1 MKPKKLIG
9 NFIWRLAERFGARG
23 VTFIV
28 SLILAR
34 LLDADVYGSIALV
47 TVFITIFQ
55 VFVDSGLGTALVQK
69 KDADEL
75 DFSSVFFFNLAV
87 CLILYAIL
95 FVISG
100 PLAVY
105 FRTPEMRPVFRVL
118 GLSLLISG
126 VKNIQQAY
134 VARNMLFKKFF
145 FATLGGTLGAA
156 GIGIYLAWKG
166 YGVWALV
173 AQFLFNDM
181 VDTVILWITV
191 PWRPKKLFSAQRLRG
206 LLSFGWKLL
215 VVSLIS
221 TLSNSLRSLI
231 IGKRYTKEDLAYY
244 NRGQQFPQII
254 ALNVDTAIDSI
265 LLPTMSQE
273 QDKLDVVLRMTR
285 KAIRIETYVMMP
297 MMMGLAVCSRALI
310 SLLITDKWLPC
321 VPYLQILCVIYAF
334 YSVSTTKY
342 NAYKSIGRSDVYL
355 KMTTITSFVDIL
367 ILLASMP
374 YGVMA
379 IALGG
384 LASAAFNHI
393 VNAVASKKLFC
404 YRYRDQLMDLIPNSL
419 LSLAMGAAVY
429 AVFWLHLPTYLT
441 LAVQVILGVLLYVLL
456 SRLFHVESFDY
467 MLGMLHRETPSAG
480 GEENV

>member
-47 TVFITIFQ
+47 TVFITVFQ

-105 FRTPEMRPVFRVL
+105 FRTPEMKPVFRVL

-156 GIGIYLAWKG
+156 GIGIYLAWKE

-181 VDTVILWITV
+181 VDTIILWITV

-310 SLLITDKWLPC
+310 SLLITDKWQPC

-355 KMTTITSFVDIL
+355 KMTTISNSVDIL

-374 YGVMA
+374 FGVMA
-379 IALGG
+379 IAMGG

-393 VNAVASKKLFC
+393 VNAVASKKIFG

-419 LSLAMGAAVY
+419 LSLTMGAAVY
-429 AVFWLHLPTYLT
+429 AVFLLGLPTYLT
-441 LAVQVILGVLLYVLL
+441 LVLQVLLGVVLYVLL
-456 SRLFHVESFDY
+456 SKLFQVESFDY
-467 MLGMLHRETPSAG
+467 MLGMLRREAPVNDGKES
-480 GEENV
+480 V

>member
-75 DFSSVFFFNLAV
+75 DFSSVFYFNLAV

-181 VDTVILWITV
+181 VDTIILWITV
-191 PWRPKKLFSAQRLRG
+191 PWRPKRLFSAQRLRG

-215 VVSLIS
+215 AVSLIS

-384 LASAAFNHI
+384 LASAAFNHLA
-393 VNAVASKKLFC
+393 NAVASKQLFC

-441 LAVQVILGVLLYVLL
+441 LAVQVILGVVLYVLL

-467 MLGMLHRETPSAG
+467 MLGMLRREAPVYDGKES
-480 GEENV
+480 V

>member
-47 TVFITIFQ
+47 TVFITVFQ

-75 DFSSVFFFNLAV
+75 DFSSVFYFNLAV

-105 FRTPEMRPVFRVL
+105 FRTPEMKPVFRVL

-181 VDTVILWITV
+181 VDTIILWITV

-215 VVSLIS
+215 AVSLIS

-393 VNAVASKKLFC
+393 VNAVASKKLFG

-419 LSLAMGAAVY
+419 LSLTMGAAVY
-429 AVFWLHLPTYLT
+429 AVFLLGLPTYLT
-441 LAVQVILGVLLYVLL
+441 LVLQVLLGVVLYVLL
-456 SRLFHVESFDY
+456 SKLFQVESFDY
-467 MLGMLHRETPSAG
+467 MLGMLRRETPSAG

>member
-47 TVFITIFQ
+47 TVFITVFQ

-105 FRTPEMRPVFRVL
+105 FRTPEMKPVFRVL

-181 VDTVILWITV
+181 VDTIILWITV
-191 PWRPKKLFSAQRLRG
+191 PCRPKKLFSAQRLRG

-310 SLLITDKWLPC
+310 SLLITDKWVPC

-355 KMTTITSFVDIL
+355 KMTTISNSVDIL

-374 YGVMA
+374 FGVMA
-379 IALGG
+379 IAMGG

-393 VNAVASKKLFC
+393 VNAVASKKLFG

-419 LSLAMGAAVY
+419 LSLAMGVAVY
-429 AVFWLHLPTYLT
+429 AVFLLGLPTYLT
-441 LAVQVILGVLLYVLL
+441 LVLQVLLGVVLYVLL
-456 SRLFHVESFDY
+456 SKLFHVESFDY
-467 MLGMLHRETPSAG
+467 MLGMLRRETPSAG

>member
-34 LLDADVYGSIALV
+34 LLDANVYGSIALV
-47 TVFITIFQ
+47 TVFITVFQ

-181 VDTVILWITV
+181 VDTIILWITV

-441 LAVQVILGVLLYVLL
+441 LAVQVILGVVLYVLL
-456 SRLFHVESFDY
+456 STLFHVESFDY
-467 MLGMLHRETPSAG
+467 MLNMLRRETPVSG
-480 GEENV
+480 GEESV

>member
-1 MKPKKLIG
+1 MKPRKLIG

-75 DFSSVFFFNLAV
+75 DFSSVFYFNLAV

-145 FATLGGTLGAA
+145 FATLSGTLGAA
-156 GIGIYLAWKG
+156 GIGIYLAWKS

-181 VDTVILWITV
+181 VDTIILWITV

-215 VVSLIS
+215 AVSLIS

-321 VPYLQILCVIYAF
+321 VPYLQILCVIFAF

-355 KMTTITSFVDIL
+355 KMTTITSFVDIM
-367 ILLASMP
+367 ILLVSMP

-384 LASAAFNHI
+384 LASAAFNHLA
-393 VNAVASKKLFC
+393 NAVACKKLFA
-404 YRYRDQLMDLIPNSL
+404 YRYWDQLMDLIPNSL

-429 AVFWLHLPTYLT
+429 AVFLLHLPTYLT
-441 LAVQVILGVLLYVLL
+441 LAVQVILGVVLYVLL

-467 MLGMLHRETPSAG
+467 MLGMLRREVPVNDGKES
-480 GEENV
+480 V

>member
-75 DFSSVFFFNLAV
+75 DFSSVFYFNLAV

-105 FRTPEMRPVFRVL
+105 FRTPEMKPVFRVL

-156 GIGIYLAWKG
+156 GIGIYLAWKD

-181 VDTVILWITV
+181 VDTIILWITV
-191 PWRPKKLFSAQRLRG
+191 PWRPKRLFSVQRLRG

-355 KMTTITSFVDIL
+355 IMTTITSFVDIL

-384 LASAAFNHI
+384 LASAAFNHLA
-393 VNAVASKKLFC
+393 NAVASKKLFG
-404 YRYRDQLMDLIPNSL
+404 YRYREQLMDLIPNCL
-419 LSLAMGAAVY
+419 LSLTMGAAVY
-429 AVFWLHLPTYLT
+429 AVFLLGLPTYLT
-441 LAVQVILGVLLYVLL
+441 LVLQVLLGVVLYVLL
-456 SRLFHVESFDY
+456 SKLFHVESFDY
-467 MLGMLHRETPSAG
+467 MLGMLRRETPSAG

>member
-47 TVFITIFQ
+47 TVFITVFQ

-75 DFSSVFFFNLAV
+75 DFSSVFYFNLAV

-105 FRTPEMRPVFRVL
+105 FRTPEMKPVFRVL

-181 VDTVILWITV
+181 VDTIILWITV
-191 PWRPKKLFSAQRLRG
+191 PWRPKKLFSAQRLG
-206 LLSFGWKLL
+206 TLLSFGWKLL

-384 LASAAFNHI
+384 LASAAFNHLA
-393 VNAVASKKLFC
+393 NAVASKKLFG
-404 YRYRDQLMDLIPNSL
+404 YRYREQLMDLIPNSL

-441 LAVQVILGVLLYVLL
+441 LAVQVILGVVLYVLL

-467 MLGMLHRETPSAG
+467 MLGMLRREAPVNDGKES
-480 GEENV
+480 V

>member
-47 TVFITIFQ
+47 TVFITVFQ

-105 FRTPEMRPVFRVL
+105 FRTPEMKPVFRVL

-181 VDTVILWITV
+181 VDTIILWITV

-215 VVSLIS
+215 AVSLIS

-384 LASAAFNHI
+384 LASAAFNHLA
-393 VNAVASKKLFC
+393 NAVASKQLFC

-429 AVFWLHLPTYLT
+429 AVFLLGLPTYFT
-441 LAVQVILGVLLYVLL
+441 LALQVLLGVVLYVLL
-456 SRLFHVESFDY
+456 SKLFHVESFDY
-467 MLGMLHRETPSAG
+467 MLGMLRRETPSAG

>member
-47 TVFITIFQ
+47 TVFITVFQ

-105 FRTPEMRPVFRVL
+105 FRTPEMKPVFRVL

-181 VDTVILWITV
+181 VDTIILWITV
-191 PWRPKKLFSAQRLRG
+191 PCRPKKLFSAQRLRG

-310 SLLITDKWLPC
+310 SLLITDKWVPC

-384 LASAAFNHI
+384 LASSAFNHV
-393 VNAVASKKLFC
+393 VNAVASKKLFG
-404 YRYRDQLMDLIPNSL
+404 YRYREQLMDLIPNSL

-429 AVFWLHLPTYLT
+429 AVFLLHLPTFLT
-441 LAVQVILGVLLYVLL
+441 LAVQVILGVVLYVLL

-467 MLGMLHRETPSAG
+467 MLNMLRRETPVSG
-480 GEENV
+480 GEESV